1 MGWRQSNERA
11 SQITETSVSG
21 KTPPDRRGCS
31 ADDGFETVEDSP
43 PDTDW
48 EVHINKS
55 AKTSHKPVPG
65 SSLAIR
71 TSRRP
76 SSASI
81 LEMRPPACA
90 KRQCKRHT
98 GVLFDTHHACGQPDK
113 NAGRRDRPNRPIERI
128 YTEINSP
135 LSSMPRLTYGF
146 RVQGADLPTPHFE
159 EKTDGQL

>member
-1 MGWRQSNERA
+1 M
-11 SQITETSVSG
+11 SG

-81 LEMRPPACA
+81 LEMRPLRAQSVNVNGIPGYYSILITHVDNRIKTLDDA
-90 KRQCKRHT
+90 T
-98 GVLFDTHHACGQPDK
+98 GQIDQ
-113 NAGRRDRPNRPIERI
+113 
-128 YTEINSP
+128 
-135 LSSMPRLTYGF
+135 
-146 RVQGADLPTPHFE
+146 
-159 EKTDGQL
+159 